1 MLHKPSPTVD
11 RLLNQ
16 IQNIPVID
24 CHEHL
29 RGPQSD
35 VEKQP
40 KDPFLWLIFD
50 TYLLSDLWAVSSD
63 TEISI
68 LLSMDATFGEKWE
81 VFSRL
86 WESIQH
92 TAYARVTKL
101 ALQQRYGIEHISRQS
116 LLELADV
123 LKQRSSEDY
132 LQILTGAGI
141 SAVITDIL
149 LPPSWEDTVRFHR
162 NPVLQSFLEGDYDL
176 PGNWYPVFNAN
187 FFHEI
192 RHVDFIKFVEGLSK
206 NSISSL
212 ADYEEAVFAIIK
224 KSVEIGV
231 IGIKD
236 WSAYHRQI
244 DFSLPARHE
253 AELLFNTVLMDK
265 RNQLSWP
272 GAKPLD
278 DYLFHKI
285 IRCAEELNLPVQL
298 HTGHMA
304 GIRQQVDKANAKH
317 LVSVLDLYR
326 NVNFDLLHANWPYM
340 EDILFIGKNYPNVS
354 INLSWVISIDPL
366 YCIEFLKRS
375 VLTIPHVKIHGFGGD
390 YSLHPE
396 MTAAQLTLAREVI
409 ACALADLVDTSWLNE
424 DEAMKI
430 AAGWLYNN
438 PNRFYCL
445 NLPDGNAR
453 SIDDA

>member
-1 MLHKPSPTVD
+1 MLHKPSPTMD

-16 IQNIPVID
+16 IHNIPVID

-29 RGPQSD
+29 RGPLRD
-35 VEKQP
+35 IEKQP

-50 TYLLSDLWAVSSD
+50 TYLLSDLWAISND

-68 LLSMDATFGEKWE
+68 LLSKDATFDEKWQI
-81 VFSRL
+81 FSRL

-101 ALQQRYGIEHISRQS
+101 ALKQQYGIESISRQS
-116 LLELADV
+116 VENLSEKLNVRDPETYLE
-123 LKQRSSEDY
+123 
-132 LQILTGAGI
+132 ILTRSGI
-141 SAVITDIL
+141 AAVITDVL
-149 LPPSWEDTVRFHR
+149 LPPSSEDTVRFHR
-162 NPVLQSFLEGDYDL
+162 NPVLEGFLAGDFAM
-176 PGNWYPVFNAN
+176 PENWYPVFNAN

-192 RHVDFIKFVEGLSK
+192 RHVDFIKFVEGISK
-206 NSISSL
+206 ISISSL
-212 ADYEEAVFAIIK
+212 EDYEEAVFEIIK

-253 AELLFNTVLMDK
+253 AELLFNTMLMDK

-285 IRCAEELNLPVQL
+285 IRCAQELNLPVQL

-317 LVSVLDLYR
+317 LVPVFELYR

-375 VLTIPHVKIHGFGGD
+375 VLTIPHAKIHGFGGD

-409 ACALADLVDTSWLNE
+409 ACALADLVEFSWL
-424 DEAMKI
+424 DEGAAIKI
-430 AAGWLYNN
+430 TADWLYNN
-438 PNRFYCL
+438 PNRFYGL
-445 NLPDGNAR
+445 NLPDWNAG
-453 SIDDA
+453 SPM